1 MTLMK
6 YNVRHMCST
15 VLSKFKTNYFVQ
27 KTKLRA
33 FDKTFWISLAG
44 FGR

>member
-15 VLSKFKTNYFVQ
+15 VLSKFKTKYFVQ
-27 KTKLRA
+27 KHEIKGLRQNVL
-33 FDKTFWISLAG
+33 D
-44 FGR
+44 